1 MMGRHYEGLGV
12 TRRLISLAAGIMPEA
27 TPAQMIE
34 AAAASDFDFG
44 GMWAERE
51 TWTPATTRAICRQAR
66 DAGVALLDLE
76 VAWIMPGAPDPWLV
90 ELVEIAAELG
100 ARNLLCVSSDPD
112 VAATTAKFQAMVDR
126 AKGTSVRVNLEF
138 GIFTEVKS
146 IHDARA
152 ILEATEG
159 AAKALLV
166 DTLHWSRSG
175 GTTEDLAAIP
185 REWLSYCQPCDAP
198 AEGPDVANFDA
209 IIDDA
214 INRRMALG
222 HGGLPLGAMV
232 DALPDTLPM
241 AIEERSAA
249 LRDAFPDL
257 NERACE
263 VARTSRAWL
272 DARG

>member
-1 MMGRHYEGLGV
+1 MA
-12 TRRLISLAAGIMPEA
+12 RRLISLAAGIMPEA
-27 TPAQMIE
+27 TPAQLIE
-34 AAAASDFDFG
+34 AAAASEFDFG
-44 GMWAERE
+44 GMWAERD
-51 TWTPATTRAICRQAR
+51 TWTPATTRAIRQQAA

-112 VAATTAKFQAMVDR
+112 MGATTAKFQAMVDK
-126 AKGTSVRVNLEF
+126 AKGTGVRINLEF
-138 GIFTEVKS
+138 GIFTEVKT
-146 IHDARA
+146 IHMARA
-152 ILEATEG
+152 ILQDVEG
-159 AAKALLV
+159 DAKALLV
-166 DTLHWSRSG
+166 DTLHWARSG
-175 GTTEDLAAIP
+175 GTAEDLTAIP

-198 AEGPDVANFDA
+198 LEGPDLTSFDA

-214 INRRMALG
+214 INRRMPLG
-222 HGGLPLGAMV
+222 RGGLLLAAMV
-232 DALPDTLPM
+232 DALPETLPL

-257 NERACE
+257 NERARE

-272 DARG
+272 DARD

>member
-1 MMGRHYEGLGV
+1 M

-27 TPAQMIE
+27 TPAQLIE
-34 AAAASDFDFG
+34 CAAAGGFDFG

-51 TWTPATTRAICRQAR
+51 TWTPATTRAIRQQAR
-66 DAGVALLDLE
+66 DAGVELLDLE
-76 VAWIMPGAPDPWLV
+76 VAWIMPGAPDPWLT
-90 ELVEIAAELG
+90 ELVAIAAELG

-112 VAATTAKFQAMVDR
+112 MAATTAKFQAMVDA
-126 AKGTSVRVNLEF
+126 AKGTGVRVNLEF
-138 GIFTEVKS
+138 GIFTEVKTLAM
-146 IHDARA
+146 ARA
-152 ILEATEG
+152 VLEQVEG
-159 AAKALLV
+159 EAKALLV

-175 GTTEDLAAIP
+175 GTAADLASIP

-198 AEGPDVANFDA
+198 AEPPDLASFDA

-214 INRRMALG
+214 INRRMPLG
-222 HGGLPLGAMV
+222 QGGLPLAAMIE
-232 DALPDTLPM
+232 ALPADLPL

-257 NERACE
+257 TQRARE

-272 DARG
+272 DARAPATG